1 MELLDWFVWL
11 VYPYTVAAVLGMG
24 IVWQYDTPVQFDIM
38 ERKPGR
44 VLNTIVKV
52 LWLLTTLTG
61 IGLIAFSRAAEELS
75 TMFGWLIGFL
85 HFSPDMELLTNASLL
100 LRIHLILLFTFLLFF
115 SFTKYV
121 SIVFKPLHVLKTLSV
136 TKESQGNPARLPR
149 A

>member
-1 MELLDWFVWL
+1 MGLLDWFVWL

-24 IVWQYDTPVQFDIM
+24 IVWQYDTPDQFDRM

-61 IGLIAFSRAAEELS
+61 IGLIAFSRATEELS
-75 TMFGWLIGFL
+75 TMFGWLKGFL
-85 HFSPDMELLTNASLL
+85 HFSPDMELLMHASLL

-121 SIVFKPLHVLKTLSV
+121 SIVFKPFHVLKTLSIE
-136 TKESQGNPARLPR
+136 KERRGNPVRIPR
-149 A
+149 T